1 MRNGNVNFQQA
12 MVVGVYTDNP
22 ADLLNTLS
30 NAQYI
35 YY

>member
-22 ADLLNTLS
+22 ADLLNTS